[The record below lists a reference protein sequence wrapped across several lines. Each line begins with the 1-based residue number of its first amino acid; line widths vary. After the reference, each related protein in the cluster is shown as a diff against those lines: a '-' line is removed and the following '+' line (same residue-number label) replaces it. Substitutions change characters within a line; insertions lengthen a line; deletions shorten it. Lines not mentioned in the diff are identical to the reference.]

1 MQAIKGFRL
10 VMATALATCM
20 AVGTAAAQEPQNQPP
35 SQQQPSQQPPS
46 QQQPPEQ
53 QPSGQQPSEQQQPM
67 GKEGQA
73 NQQAG
78 APTKVMAERMSATFT
93 VEKVDQKKRKL
104 TLKDAQGHTMKL
116 DVPKDMKNLQSIKE
130 GDKINV
136 DYYSSLALSLRKSEQ
151 GKGPSESESMA
162 GERTA
167 AKLPGGIVARQVQ
180 ATVEVVDVDQQNNS
194 ITVKTPSGEQDTIKV
209 TDPQMQQQLGK
220 IKPGDRIQAK
230 YQEAV
235 AIRVTPPAQQ
245 NKG

>member
-1 MQAIKGFRL
+1 MQAIQGFRF
-10 VMATALATCM
+10 VIAAVLATCV
-20 AVGTAAAQEPQNQPP
+20 AVGTAAAQEPQDQPP

-46 QQQPPEQ
+46 QQQPPSE
-53 QPSGQQPSEQQQPM
+53 QQPSEQQPSEQPM

-73 NQQAG
+73 KQQAG
-78 APTKVMAERMSATFT
+78 APTQVMAERMSATLT
-93 VEKVDQKKRKL
+93 VEKIDMKKRKL
-104 TLKDAQGHTMKL
+104 TLKDEQGHTMKL
-116 DVPKDMKNLQSIKE
+116 DVPKDVKNLESIKE

-136 DYYSSLALSLRKSEQ
+136 DYYSSLALSLRKGEQ
-151 GKGPSESESMA
+151 GKTPSASETVA
-162 GERTA
+162 AERTA

-180 ATVEVVDVDQQNNS
+180 ATVEVVDVDTQNNS
-194 ITVKTPSGEQDTIKV
+194 VTVKTPAGEQDTIKV
-209 TDPQMQQQLGK
+209 TDKQMQQQLAN